1 MADNRV
7 RCHSYRDVFLMNAY
21 AMKQYQTVSVH
32 AQVTEADSHRLIQM
46 LMEGGLQRLAQ
57 AKGAMEYGNVALKGE
72 LIGKAMGIIGGLRDA
87 LDKDKGGEIASNLD
101 NLYAFM
107 QQRLSQANLQND
119 PAMLDE
125 VAGLLREIKQGWD
138 GIRHS

>member
-1 MADNRV
+1 
-7 RCHSYRDVFLMNAY
+7 MNAY

-32 AQVTEADSHRLIQM
+32 AQVSEADPHRLIQM
-46 LMEGGLQRLAQ
+46 LLEGGLQRLAQ
-57 AKGAMEYGNVALKGE
+57 ARGALEHGNIPLKGE
-72 LIGKAMGIIGGLRDA
+72 LIGKAMGIIGGLRESVDRE
-87 LDKDKGGEIASNLD
+87 KGGEIAANLD

-125 VAGLLREIKQGWD
+125 VASLLREIKQGWD
-138 GIRHS
+138 GIRQS